1 MEHLKQRGVVLIMSM
16 VMVVAIMAVAVTLM
30 SSSTLDIKMTHA
42 VMEREEAENLLY
54 GEVQRII
61 QQQQQLATNS
71 VFLLPREQIPEGGE
85 PVAADNGVTA
95 VVRNLNNGELELY
108 CPRQFAYTSGVVC
121 NMTEVAATVN
131 YGDKGRHNVTIV
143 MGVGQELVSAT
154 AGK

>member
-71 VFLLPREQIPEGGE
+71 VFLLPREQIPEGE
-85 PVAADNGVTA
+85 SLWLQT
-95 VVRNLNNGELELY
+95 
-108 CPRQFAYTSGVVC
+108 
-121 NMTEVAATVN
+121 TE
-131 YGDKGRHNVTIV
+131 
-143 MGVGQELVSAT
+143 
-154 AGK
+154 